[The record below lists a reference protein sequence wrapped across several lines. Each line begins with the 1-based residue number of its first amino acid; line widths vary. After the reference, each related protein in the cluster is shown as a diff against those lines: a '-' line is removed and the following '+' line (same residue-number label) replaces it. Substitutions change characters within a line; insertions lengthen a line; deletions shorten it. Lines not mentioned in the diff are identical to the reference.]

1 MKLKLQRTIYMLS
14 RYFIYGFLVQLMF
27 ISLVSAGGVH
37 AQFNRIDEVEISL
50 GKQEMTLGKFFRAV
64 ENSTDFQFSFDR
76 KDINR
81 NLPLHFIKGSGT
93 IEELL
98 TQVARQAS
106 LSFKQVNHNIDV
118 KKVERE
124 KADRVD
130 IAEEVSISGTVTD
143 TNGEPI
149 PGVTVSIQGG
159 TTGTITDLDGN
170 YSIDAPEGSTLVF
183 SFIGF
188 AKVTKV
194 VGNQST
200 INVVMK
206 EDISNLDEV
215 VVIGYG
221 TQRKADITSAVSTV
235 KSDDFVQGGVNDAGQ
250 LLQGKVAG
258 LTVSAPS
265 GDPTSGS
272 QILLRGN
279 TTLYGANSDPLVLID
294 GIPGN
299 LNTVAPEDIESIDVL
314 KDGSAAA
321 IYGTRGTNGVIL
333 VTTKRA
339 SGEYS
344 SSFDYQG
351 YMSTQTI
358 ARELDMLTA
367 EDYREQIEAGERDA
381 SWDLGGNTNWMD
393 EVTQTPISHVHNM
406 TFRGGNEKT
415 NYLANANY
423 RDFEGI
429 FKKSNNN
436 TLNLRTDIN
445 HNMLD
450 DKLKL
455 NIGLLHTLN
464 KYTTTA
470 DGGSFNGYTYRQA
483 LIRNPTAPVR
493 NEDGTW
499 HEQPSIFNYENP
511 MARLF
516 ESDGENSSQNTRI
529 NTKLIY
535 TPINNLKLSAVASLN
550 TYNQVRGYSET
561 KQHISTLRDGRNG
574 YASNGTTYSKDKLLE
589 LTGEYT
595 TFFGDHTLSILGG
608 YGYQEN
614 EFREFWMQNWD
625 FPTDR
630 FGYNNIG
637 TGNALREG
645 LAPISSYKANTNLIS
660 FFSRLS
666 YNYMDKYLLLASV
679 RHEAASQLYGT
690 DQPWGTFPAVSLGWR
705 ISNESFM
712 EDLSFV
718 KDLKLRAGYGVTG
731 TQPADLFLGVAMLG
745 YDRYL
750 YSNGNWIRALSPIQN
765 PNPNLR
771 WEEKKETN
779 IGLDFTLF
787 DGRVSGNVDYY
798 KRKIDGLLYDYDV
811 PTPPNLFNRTRAN
824 VGVMENQGWEALLN
838 IIAIQNKD
846 FQWTTSFNF
855 STNSNKLVSLSN
867 EQYQATQD
875 YFTAGGTGEPIQTFT
890 HIVKIG
896 DNIGDFYGFKVVDI
910 DENGKWIYETPGG
923 ETVGYDEFN
932 HSFEEKQVLGNG
944 LPKYYA
950 GWNNNIKYKNWDL
963 AITMRG
969 AFDYQI
975 LNFQRMYYENP
986 TLQQYNQLK
995 SSQDLVFGKAKFDA
1009 PLEFNSYYIEDGDFW
1024 KIDNVTLG
1032 YNFPISNHNFLK
1044 SARVYA
1050 SSLNTLILT
1059 GYSGIDPEVNRLG
1072 LSPGN
1077 DSRDKYPNTRTFTLG
1092 INLSF

>member
-1 MKLKLQRTIYMLS
+1 MLS

-27 ISLVSAGGVH
+27 ISLVSAGSVH

-50 GKQEMTLGKFFRAV
+50 GKQEMTLGKFFRSV
-64 ENSTDFQFSFDR
+64 ENSTDFQFSFDK
-76 KDINR
+76 KDIDKAFV
-81 NLPLHFIKGSGT
+81 LHFVEGKGT

-98 TQVARQAS
+98 IQVARQAS

-118 KKVERE
+118 KKVERSQP
-124 KADRVD
+124 APVA
-130 IAEEVSISGTVTD
+130 IAQEVSINGTVTD
-143 TNGEPI
+143 ADGEPI

-159 TTGTITDLDGN
+159 TKGTITDLDGN

-188 AKVTKV
+188 AKVTKI
-194 VGNQST
+194 VGNQSQ
-200 INVVMK
+200 IDVILK
-206 EDISNLDEV
+206 EDISNLEEV

-258 LTVSAPS
+258 LTISAPS
-265 GDPTSGS
+265 GDPTSNS

-351 YMSTQTI
+351 YISTQTI

-367 EDYREQIEAGERDA
+367 EDYRQQIKEGRRDA
-381 SWDLGGNTNWMD
+381 SWDLGGETNWMD
-393 EVTQTPISHVHNM
+393 EVTQTPFSHVHNL
-406 TFRGGNEKT
+406 TFRGGDEKT

-429 FKKSNNN
+429 FKKSNNK

-445 HNMLD
+445 HNMFD

-464 KYTTTA
+464 NYTTTA

-483 LIRNPTAPVR
+483 LIRNPTAPVK

-511 MARLF
+511 LARLF

-529 NTKLIY
+529 NTKIIY
-535 TPINNLKLSAVASLN
+535 NPISNLKFSALASMN
-550 TYNQVRGYSET
+550 TYNQVRGYAET

-574 YASNGTTYSKDKLLE
+574 YASNGTTQTKDKLLE

-690 DQPWGTFPAVSLGWR
+690 EQPWGTFPAVSLGWR
-705 ISNESFM
+705 ISKESFM
-712 EDLSFV
+712 ENLTFV
-718 KDLKLRAGYGVTG
+718 QDLKLRAGYGVTG

-750 YSNGNWIRALSPIQN
+750 YSNGQWIRALSPIQN

-787 DGRVSGNVDYY
+787 DARVSGNVDYY

-824 VGVMENQGWEALLN
+824 VGVMENQGWEALIN
-838 IIAIQNKD
+838 IVPVQNKD

-875 YFTAGGTGEPIQTFT
+875 YFTTGGTGEPIQTFT

-910 DENGKWIYETPGG
+910 DENGKWIYETPDG
-923 ETVGYDEFN
+923 ETVAYEDFN
-932 HSFEEKQVLGNG
+932 HSFEDKQVLGNG

-950 GWNNNIKYKNWDL
+950 GWNNNLKYKNWDL

-975 LNFQRMYYENP
+975 LNFQRMFFENP

-995 SSQDLVFGKAKFDA
+995 SANEPVFGKANLDA

-1024 KIDNVTLG
+1024 KIDNITLG
-1032 YNFPISNHNFLK
+1032 YNFPISNNKFLK

-1050 SSLNTLILT
+1050 STLNTLILT

-1072 LSPGN
+1072 LAPGN

-1092 INLSF
+1092 VNLSF